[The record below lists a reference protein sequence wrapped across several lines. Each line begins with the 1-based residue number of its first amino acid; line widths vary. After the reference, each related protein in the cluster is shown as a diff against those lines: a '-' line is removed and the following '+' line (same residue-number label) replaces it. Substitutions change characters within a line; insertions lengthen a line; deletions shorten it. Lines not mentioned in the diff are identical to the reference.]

1 MSTIPQLTPAQLAAD
16 TTGARVLD
24 VREPDEV
31 AAGAIAGSTSIPL
44 GQLPAR
50 LGELD
55 RATPIVT
62 ICQSGRRS
70 QRAAE
75 ALAAAGF
82 TVANLD
88 GGMNAWLAAGRPT
101 A

>member
-1 MSTIPQLTPAQLAAD
+1 MI
-16 TTGARVLD
+16 D

-31 AAGAIAGSTSIPL
+31 ATGAIAGSTNIPL

-50 LGELD
+50 IGELD
-55 RATPIVT
+55 RTTPIVT
-62 ICQSGRRS
+62 VCQGGGRS

-75 ALAAAGF
+75 ALAGVGF

-88 GGMNAWLAAGRPT
+88 GGMNRWLADGQPT